1 MTLGQTGLSAET
13 VAVLRSLIA
22 RRQPGYSLEAPFYT
36 SPEIFQAD
44 MDIIFGRTWIYVAV
58 EPEIPEP
65 GDYVTVNLGKNS
77 IVVLR
82 DDDMGLR
89 AFHNVCRHRGAKLVQ
104 AESGAVGNL
113 VCPYHQWTYDLE
125 GKLIYAEHMGAD
137 FDKSCF
143 GLKPVHVRSI
153 EGLIFICLA
162 QEPPA
167 DIDEMARVM
176 GPYLAPHDIRNTKV
190 AASVDL
196 IEKGNWKLTLE
207 NNRECYHCA
216 GNHPELTIPLFAYG
230 FGFAPGQMDETELE
244 QAARYDQLVVESHAR
259 WESCGV
265 PSAEVDHLDD
275 VITGYRTQRLPIDQ
289 SGESQT
295 MDTRVACRK
304 LLGSLTDTAL
314 GGLSFWTQPNSWHH
328 FMSDHIVTFTTIP
341 LDAETTLVR
350 TKWLVHK
357 DAREGVDYEID
368 NLTNVWNATNAQDAA
383 LVEYAQ
389 AGARTPAY
397 EPGPYSP
404 YTETLVEKFCKWYL
418 DRMRA
423 GIDADGRA

>member
-1 MTLGQTGLSAET
+1 MTLKQTGLTAET
-13 VAVLRSLIA
+13 VAALRSLIA

-36 SPEIFQAD
+36 SPDIFEAD
-44 MDIIFGRTWIYVAV
+44 MELIFGRTWIYVAV
-58 EPEIPEP
+58 EPEVPEP
-65 GDYVTVNLGKNS
+65 GDYVTVNLGRNS
-77 IVVLR
+77 IVILR

-89 AFHNVCRHRGAKLVQ
+89 AFHNVCRHRGARLVQ
-104 AESGAVGNL
+104 GESGAVGNL

-125 GKLIYAEHMGAD
+125 GKLIYAEHMGED

-143 GLKPVHVRSI
+143 GLKKVHVRSI
-153 EGLIFICLA
+153 AGLIFICLA
-162 QEPPA
+162 AEAPA
-167 DIDEMARVM
+167 DIDALDRVM
-176 GPYLAPHDIRNTKV
+176 TPYLAPHDLPNTKI

-207 NNRECYHCA
+207 NNRECYHCS

-230 FGFAPGQMDETELE
+230 FGFAPGQMDETELA
-244 QAARYDQLVVESHAR
+244 QAARYEELVVASHAR
-259 WESCGV
+259 WESCGI

-275 VITGYRTQRLPIDQ
+275 CITGFRTQRLPIDQ

-295 MDTRVACRK
+295 MDTKVASRK
-304 LLGSLTDTAL
+304 LLGNLTDTAL

-328 FMSDHIVTFTTIP
+328 FMSDHIVTFMTIP

-357 DAREGVDYEID
+357 DAREGIDYDVE
-368 NLTNVWNATNAQDAA
+368 NLTSVWNATNVQDAT

-404 YTETLVEKFCKWYL
+404 FTETLVEKFCKWYL
-418 DRMRA
+418 GRLQA
-423 GIDADGRA
+423 GLA

>member
-13 VAVLRSLIA
+13 TAALRSLIA

-44 MDIIFGRTWIYVAV
+44 MEIIFGRTWIYVAV

-125 GKLIYAEHMGAD
+125 GKLIYAEHMGAE

-143 GLKPVHVRSI
+143 GLKPVHVRSV

-162 QEPPA
+162 KEAPA

-176 GPYLAPHDIRNTKV
+176 TPYLAPHDIRNTKI

-275 VITGYRTQRLPIDQ
+275 LITGYRTQRLPIDQ

-357 DAREGVDYEID
+357 DAREGVDYDVD
-368 NLTNVWNATNAQDAA
+368 NLTSVWNATNAQDAA

-404 YTETLVEKFCKWYL
+404 YTEMLVEKFCKWYL
-418 DRMRA
+418 DRLKA
-423 GIDADGRA
+423 GIEMGGQA